1 MDCWV
6 ELGIAEE
13 SDKKAIKSSFFKLK
27 KIINDETDPQG
38 YIDLVSAY
46 EEALLIAD
54 ARLNDADSEK
64 NKTFSVKETITP
76 PPIKKAEEIEH
87 KRIEVFNN
95 EVEEEHEDYYVS
107 SYNRY
112 YYRRFFAFI
121 IDFIVVIFILNSRN
135 IGESI
140 LPTLGYILIYI
151 FIVIP
156 LMEASPLKGSI
167 GKLIMG
173 IGVVSKNGKQLSI
186 LQSFKRTFST
196 IFVIGLIKFHGWGL
210 FARLISNDYLVQDN
224 SSHSEVVSMSYKK
237 REIQ

>member
-38 YIDLVSAY
+38 YIELVSAY

-54 ARLNDADSEK
+54 ARSNR
-64 NKTFSVKETITP
+64 NKIFTVEEAIAP
-76 PPIKKAEEIEH
+76 LPIKKAEKVEQR
-87 KRIEVFNN
+87 KIEVYSDD
-95 EVEEEHEDYYVS
+95 VEEEYEGYYVS
-107 SYNRY
+107 PYNKY
-112 YYRRFFAFI
+112 FYRRFFAFV
-121 IDFIVVIFILNSRN
+121 IDFIVVIFILTSRGT
-135 IGESI
+135 GESP
-140 LPTLGYILIYI
+140 LPTLSYILIYI
-151 FIVIP
+151 FIVTP

-173 IGVVSKNGKQLSI
+173 IGVVTKNGKQLSI

-196 IFVIGLIKFHGWGL
+196 AFMIGLIKFRGWDL
-210 FARLISNDYLVQDN
+210 LARLINNDNLVQDN

-237 REIQ
+237 REVRL